1 MASQRTTDGRQLRWE
16 RHNAERRTAILEGAI
31 AEISASP
38 PGSEVHVAEIAARAG
53 LSRTVV
59 YRHFED
65 RADLDRAVQTHIL
78 DGLWGELLPG
88 VSLEGGTAREIIHRI
103 LDTYVGWAVANPSL
117 HQFVEIDTSPDGS
130 GPLQRGLEFIAG
142 QVSAVIEVA
151 VQLLQVELSHDEE
164 AALDPL
170 VHGIVGMV
178 FGAVRRWA
186 FRPVREPDRAAFV
199 DLTTETVWHILGGF
213 TARLG
218 LDLDPDVPVEQ
229 LLGVGE

>member
-1 MASQRTTDGRQLRWE
+1 MATQRATDGRQLRWE
-16 RHNAERRTAILEGAI
+16 RHNAERREAILAAAI
-31 AEISASP
+31 EELNGNP
-38 PGSEVHVAEIAARAG
+38 PGTEVHVADIAKRAG
-53 LSRTVV
+53 LSRTVL

-65 RADLDRAVQTHIL
+65 RADLDRAVQTQIL
-78 DGLWGELLPG
+78 DGLWRDLLPG
-88 VSLEGGTAREIIHRI
+88 IGLEGGTAREIIHRI
-103 LDTYVGWAVANPSL
+103 LDSYVGWAVRNPSL

-151 VQLLQVELSHDEE
+151 VNLLQVELSPDEE

-178 FGAVRRWA
+178 FGSVRRWA
-186 FRPVREPDRAAFV
+186 FRPERAPDRGPFV
-199 DLTTETVWHILGGF
+199 DLMTETVWHILGGF
-213 TARLG
+213 TTRLG
-218 LDLDPDVPVEQ
+218 LDLDPDVPVEE

>member
-16 RHNAERRTAILEGAI
+16 RHNAQRREAILGAAI
-31 AEISASP
+31 DELRAKP
-38 PGSEVHVAEIAARAG
+38 PGSEVHVADIAQRAG

-59 YRHFED
+59 YRHFDD
-65 RADLDRAVQTHIL
+65 RADLDRAVQTQIL
-78 DGLWGELLPG
+78 DGLWLELLPG

-103 LDTYVGWAVANPSL
+103 LDTYVGWAVTNPSL

-151 VQLLQVELSHDEE
+151 VQLLQVELSADEE
-164 AALDPL
+164 AGLDPL

-186 FRPVREPDRAAFV
+186 FRSVREPAREPFV
-199 DLTTETVWHILGGF
+199 DLLTETVWHILGGF

-218 LDLDPDVPVEQ
+218 LDLDPDVPVDQ
-229 LLGVGE
+229 LLGVGL